1 MSVRLSWVEKYRM
14 SPTRDGKIPKTQ
26 KLWIA
31 FFILFYKMKF
41 FGGFKIKYRFICFR
55 NCWHCLIGI
64 RCEIST
70 NTRNG
75 LRCIRNRTKSTQLFY
90 FLNSSLCNWDKLT
103 FPPMLLHS
111 DSHPD
116 RSKARVAFDL
126 LITWMDL
133 LLEWCSLRSY
143 QSRRAAHSSDSH
155 HVMNLQMREKERLRL
170 GEIKIST
177 I

>member
-1 MSVRLSWVEKYRM
+1 MLSLLALFD
-14 SPTRDGKIPKTQ
+14 RDSMIQ
-26 KLWIA
+26 
-31 FFILFYKMKF
+31 
-41 FGGFKIKYRFICFR
+41 
-55 NCWHCLIGI
+55 
-64 RCEIST
+64 CEIST

-111 DSHPD
+111 DSHLD

-133 LLEWCSLRSY
+133 RLEWCSLRSY
-143 QSRRAAHSSDSH
+143 QSRRAAHLSDSR
-155 HVMNLQMREKERLRL
+155 HVMNLQMSQKERHRL
-170 GEIKIST
+170 GWDKNFNDINKIYWTQFFSVCF
-177 I
+177 ISGAHFSLDDDMMLACGAEAFSLFHLNYI